1 MNEAKEKALDLV
13 NKISLEME
21 QLPYSFCKALAILM
35 VKEIETALENYVH
48 ESMELQNM
56 DSEFRY
62 WDKVNSEIS
71 CL

>member
-1 MNEAKEKALDLV
+1 MESKQKALDLV

-35 VKEIETALENYVH
+35 VKEIEDALESYGQ

-56 DSEFRY
+56 DSEFRF
-62 WDKVNSEIS
+62 WNKVKCEIR
-71 CL
+71 LL